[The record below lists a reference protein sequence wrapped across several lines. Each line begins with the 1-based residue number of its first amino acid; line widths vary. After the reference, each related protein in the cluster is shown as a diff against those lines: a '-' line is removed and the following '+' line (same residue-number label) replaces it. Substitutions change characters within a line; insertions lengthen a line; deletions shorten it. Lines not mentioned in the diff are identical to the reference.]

1 MNRGITRIATNHEKA
16 HCMKKYRALIY
27 AILVSFA
34 LLLTLIASLLLQLR
48 TSRANEREMSKR
60 LYQSI
65 RNERLK

>member
-1 MNRGITRIATNHEKA
+1 
-16 HCMKKYRALIY
+16 MKKYLESNWP
-27 AILVSFA
+27 ILVSFA